1 MRRKSFYLLRKFR
14 GRPGLSH
21 SQEISLPVVE
31 RVIYAVF
38 RSAPPKQIF
47 VVKTSGI
54 STNEVVFPSAEWIVI
69 PPVTRV
75 ATQTFPNASR
85 ASESNKC

>member
-21 SQEISLPVVE
+21 SQETSLPVVE

-54 STNEVVFPSAEWIVI
+54 STKEAVLPSAECVVI

-75 ATQTFPNASR
+75 ATQIFPRASK
-85 ASESNKC
+85 ASESYK

>member
-1 MRRKSFYLLRKFR
+1 MFKKFK

-21 SQEISLPVVE
+21 WHETTFPVVDK
-31 RVIYAVF
+31 VINAVL
-38 RSAPPKQIF
+38 RSMPPKQIF

-54 STNEVVFPSAEWIVI
+54 STNEAVLPSAEWMVI

-75 ATQTFPNASR
+75 ATQTFPSASK
-85 ASESNKC
+85 ASESYK